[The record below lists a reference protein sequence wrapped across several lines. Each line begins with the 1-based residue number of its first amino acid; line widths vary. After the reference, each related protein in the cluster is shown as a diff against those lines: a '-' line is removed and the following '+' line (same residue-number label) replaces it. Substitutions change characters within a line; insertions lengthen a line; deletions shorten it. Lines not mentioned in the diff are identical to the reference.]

1 LNLSNDDSIYRGIM
15 NRLFSNRGVSNYVM
29 NPYQEQ
35 INRSREILIAAPY
48 VTKTDQLVAAAQGG
62 RKISLIVGINEC
74 TSPQAL
80 FTLIGLP
87 NCAVRYFTTRFHAKI
102 YVFEEAALIGSS
114 NLTEGG
120 LFSNR
125 EATLLVEDSEDL
137 DEARRLFLEL
147 WESAQTL
154 TPDKLKA
161 FAKIHVSPAFSDG
174 NPRYADA
181 VGGKVEPPN
190 IKVNSGRHTA
200 ARMFAEQL
208 RRQVYE
214 QYKPDF
220 TEVLETIRQGNYR
233 RADLENIGIA
243 YETNRFLNWVRLTQA
258 PGDNWAQA
266 PLRANRED
274 RMNEI
279 RRLGQEWVRTDK
291 HQVSPDYTDML
302 RTAQRTFGTVESID
316 NASQEELSEGL
327 LSLHAFLEQLR
338 FVKGG
343 RGNLAP
349 FFWRENN
356 NDVDRVKKSLTRLVH
371 GHGDFIERLHD
382 LVYDPAWWLEHF
394 GMFCALELFG
404 TIKPEEFPP
413 INGRMA
419 KALRFIG
426 YDVKTS

>member
-1 LNLSNDDSIYRGIM
+1 M

-35 INRSREILIAAPY
+35 INRSSEILIAAPY
-48 VTKTDQLVAAAQGG
+48 VTKTDQLVAAAQAGK
-62 RKISLIVGINEC
+62 RISLIAGINEC
-74 TSPQAL
+74 TSPQSLSA
-80 FTLIGLP
+80 LIGLP

-102 YVFEEAALIGSS
+102 YVFNDAALIGSS
-114 NLTEGG
+114 NLTDGG
-120 LFSNR
+120 LVSNR
-125 EATLLVEDSEDL
+125 EATLLVEDSENL
-137 DEARRLFLEL
+137 DEVRRLFLEL

-161 FAKIHVSPAFSDG
+161 FAKIHVSPAFQDG

-190 IKVNSGRHTA
+190 IKVDSGRPTA
-200 ARMFAEQL
+200 ARIFAEQL

-214 QYKPDF
+214 QYKPGF
-220 TEVLETIRQGNYR
+220 AEVLETIRQGNYR
-233 RADLENIGIA
+233 RTDLEDIGIA

-258 PGDNWAQA
+258 PGDNWGQS
-266 PLRANRED
+266 PLRDNRED
-274 RMNEI
+274 RLKEI
-279 RRLGQEWVRTDK
+279 RRLGQEWVAANK
-291 HQVSPDYTDML
+291 NQVPHDYTDML
-302 RTAQRTFGTVESID
+302 RTAQRIFGTAESID
-316 NASQEELSEGL
+316 CASKDEISEGL
-327 LSLHAFLEQLR
+327 LSLHAFHDRLR

-343 RGNLAP
+343 RENLAP
-349 FFWRENN
+349 FFWNQNN
-356 NDVDRVKKSLTRLVH
+356 NDVERVKKSLTRLVH
-371 GHGDFIERLHD
+371 GHGDLIERLHD
-382 LVYDPAWWLEHF
+382 FVYDPAWWLEHF

>member
-1 LNLSNDDSIYRGIM
+1 M
-15 NRLFSNRGVSNYVM
+15 NRLFSNRGVANYVI

-35 INRSREILIAAPY
+35 ISQSSEILIAAPY
-48 VTKTDQLVAAAQGG
+48 VTKTEQLVVAAQAGK
-62 RKISLIVGINEC
+62 KISLIVGINEC

-80 FTLIGLP
+80 FALVGLP

-102 YVFEEAALIGSS
+102 YVFDEAALIGSS
-114 NLTEGG
+114 NLTDGG
-120 LFSNR
+120 LVSNR

-137 DEARRLFLEL
+137 EEARRLFLEL

-161 FAKIHVSPAFSDG
+161 FAKIHVRPAFQDG

-190 IKVNSGRHTA
+190 IKVNSARPNA

-214 QYKPDF
+214 QYKPAF
-220 TEVLETIRQGNYR
+220 TEVLETLRQGSYR
-233 RADLENIGIA
+233 RADLEDLGIA
-243 YETNRFLNWVRLTQA
+243 YETNRFLNWVRLTHA
-258 PGDNWAQA
+258 PGENWAQA

-274 RMNEI
+274 RVKEI
-279 RRLGQEWVRTDK
+279 KRLGQEWVGADK
-291 HQVSPDYTDML
+291 NQVSHDYTDML
-302 RTAQRTFGTVESID
+302 RNSQRVFGTADSID
-316 NASQEELSEGL
+316 KASKDDLSEGL

-343 RGNLAP
+343 RENLAP

-356 NDVDRVKKSLTRLVH
+356 DDVHRVKKSLTRLVH

-394 GMFCALELFG
+394 GTFCALELFG

-419 KALRFIG
+419 KALRFLG

>member
-1 LNLSNDDSIYRGIM
+1 M
-15 NRLFSNRGVSNYVM
+15 NRLFSNRGSANYVI

-35 INRSREILIAAPY
+35 ITRSRELMIAAPY
-48 VTKTDQLVAAAQGG
+48 VTKTDQLVAAANAGK
-62 RKISLIVGINEC
+62 KISIIVGINEC

-80 FTLIGLP
+80 TPLMGLP

-102 YVFEEAALIGSS
+102 YVFDEAALIGSS

-120 LFSNR
+120 LCSNR
-125 EATLLVEDSEDL
+125 EATLFVEDSEDL

-154 TPDKLKA
+154 TPDKLRA
-161 FAKIHVSPAFSDG
+161 FAKIYVKPSFPDG
-174 NPRYADA
+174 HPRFADA

-190 IKVNSGRHTA
+190 IHIKEGGPKAV
-200 ARMFAEQL
+200 RMFVEQL

-214 QYKPDF
+214 QYRPAF
-220 TEVLETIRQGNYR
+220 MEVLETVRQDNLR
-233 RADLENIGIA
+233 RSDLEYLGIA
-243 YETNRFLNWVRLTQA
+243 YETNRFLSWVRLMQA
-258 PGDNWAQA
+258 PGDNWSQS
-266 PLRANRED
+266 PLRASRED
-274 RMNEI
+274 RLQEI
-279 RRLGQEWVRTDK
+279 KLLGQRWVRSEGS
-291 HQVSPDYTDML
+291 QVQPEYTEML
-302 RTAQRTFGTVESID
+302 KTVQHVFGTADSID
-316 NASQEELSEGL
+316 NASKEDLSVGL

-343 RGNLAP
+343 RENLAP
-349 FFWRENN
+349 FFWNENKH
-356 NDVDRVKKSLTRLVH
+356 DVARVKKSLTRLVH
-371 GHGDFIERLHD
+371 GQGDFIERLHD
-382 LVYDPAWWLEHF
+382 LIYDPAWWLEYF

-419 KALRFIG
+419 KALRFLG